1 MLQKTANS
9 PGGPS
14 HLVLL
19 FSVSGG
25 KNGEELGSDEEQIV
39 FLVYL
44 LFDVCNNKVIRVV
57 SLQSHYV
64 KPQPNE
70 LTETLLT
77 EDCKEETGL
86 DENAVRNGQPLDVAL
101 EELDRFLVAKGVHPD
116 KGGRSFVFLTDGPC
130 HIRQCL
136 HHETCSKNIGLPAYY
151 GKFYDLRKEFL
162 KRYDRAGPVE
172 GIKCMLEYLG
182 LEQAQSVE
190 YGVRQCQEMAAIV
203 SRLLNDG
210 HIFGDPQVVN
220 ERLEGGICMKTEVV
234 DDNTVVRARGLPWQ
248 SSDQDIARF
257 FKGLNIAKYS
267 NFDIVLEYLDKRTN
281 EPGGFTTTGRR
292 ACLQC
297 TGLRVP
303 IPADVAKTS
312 AGGRPFSLRRVW
324 RCACLSPQ
332 GRRNGEA
339 LIRFE
344 NDEQRDL
351 ALKRHKH
358 HIGQRY
364 IEVYKASGKD
374 FINVA
379 GGSNTE
385 AQAFLSRGGQ
395 TIIRMR
401 GLPFTATTA
410 QVLEFFT
417 RDPNASDVLDGE
429 DGILFVHYPD
439 GRSTGDAFVLFSNE
453 EESLKALKK
462 HREMMGTRY
471 IELFKSTTAE
481 VQQVLNRSM
490 DPRNPDPPDN
500 QLTSTLLTQLSPTA
514 IPMIP
519 QNFITAGTHRDCI
532 RLRNLPGG
540 TQVTDILTFLGE
552 FSQYIQYQGVHLVYT
567 AQGEA
572 SGEAFIQLDSEDAA
586 LVTVLNRHRR
596 PMIYANKKRIID
608 VLQCSGDDMS
618 LVLANSIADLAAAG
632 LAVAPMMPQ
641 IAQMAHMGQMPQ
653 MAQMAQMPQMASMSA
668 MPVVSS
674 PVPMTMSLQQR
685 PMISPSAM
693 VTAPTLQLTSPSQ
706 AQMGTM
712 QVTQIPQ
719 HHHHHHLTAS
729 AATFSPATM
738 AAAAPMAQP
747 AQRPAF
753 YPPMLYWYPSP
764 PVSPQTYFTPH
775 TAPSAIIMRG
785 LPYNVTIPDVVNYF
799 QGFPE
804 VTAECVQLQTNAE
817 GKPNGDAV
825 VTFTTRA
832 EAERAII
839 ERNRRHLGNRFIEL
853 FMA

>member
-1 MLQKTANS
+1 MLQKTGNAA
-9 PGGPS
+9 GAPS
-14 HLVLL
+14 HLVML
-19 FSVSGG
+19 FCVSGG

-39 FLVYL
+39 LLVYL
-44 LFDVCNNKVIRVV
+44 LFDVYNNKVV

-70 LTETLLT
+70 LTETILT
-77 EDCKEETGL
+77 DDCKEETGL
-86 DENAVRNGQPLDVAL
+86 DENAVRNGQPLDVVL

-116 KGGRSFVFLTDGPC
+116 QGGRSFVFMTDGQC

-136 HHETCSKNIGLPAYY
+136 HHEACSKNTTLPTYY
-151 GKFYDLRKEFL
+151 NKFYDLRKEFR
-162 KRYDRAGPVE
+162 KRYDRAGPVDS
-172 GIKCMLEYLG
+172 IKCILDYLG
-182 LEQAQSVE
+182 LEEAQSLE

-210 HIFGDPQVVN
+210 HIFGEPQVVN

-257 FKGLNIAKYS
+257 FKGLNIAKA
-267 NFDIVLEYLDKRTN
+267 
-281 EPGGFTTTGRR
+281 G
-292 ACLQC
+292 
-297 TGLRVP
+297 
-303 IPADVAKTS
+303 VA
-312 AGGRPFSLRRVW
+312 L
-324 RCACLSPQ
+324 CLSPQ

-344 NDEQRDL
+344 SEEQRDL

-417 RDPNASDVLDGE
+417 RDPNASEVLDGE

-500 QLTSTLLTQLSPTA
+500 QLTSTLLAQFSPST
-514 IPMIP
+514 IPLIP
-519 QNFITAGTHRDCI
+519 QNFITAGTRRDCI

-540 TQVTDILTFLGE
+540 AQVTDILTYLGE
-552 FSQYIQYQGVHLVYT
+552 FSQYIQYQGVHMVYT
-567 AQGEA
+567 AQGEP

-618 LVLANSIADLAAAG
+618 LVLANSIADLTAG
-632 LAVAPMMPQ
+632 LTGPFMPQ
-641 IAQMAHMGQMPQ
+641 VAQLPQVAQVPQ
-653 MAQMAQMPQMASMSA
+653 MAPVSS

-674 PVPMTMSLQQR
+674 MSVVPAGPPVPMTMSLQQR
-685 PMISPSAM
+685 PMISPSGM
-693 VTAPTLQLTSPSQ
+693 VTAPTLQLTSPSP
-706 AQMGTM
+706 AQVGTM
-712 QVTQIPQ
+712 QVTQLPQ
-719 HHHHHHLTAS
+719 HHLPPA
-729 AATFSPATM
+729 AATFSPATV

-753 YPPMLYWYPSP
+753 YPPMLYW
-764 PVSPQTYFTPH
+764 
-775 TAPSAIIMRG
+775 
-785 LPYNVTIPDVVNYF
+785 
-799 QGFPE
+799 
-804 VTAECVQLQTNAE
+804 
-817 GKPNGDAV
+817 
-825 VTFTTRA
+825 
-832 EAERAII
+832 
-839 ERNRRHLGNRFIEL
+839 
-853 FMA
+853 